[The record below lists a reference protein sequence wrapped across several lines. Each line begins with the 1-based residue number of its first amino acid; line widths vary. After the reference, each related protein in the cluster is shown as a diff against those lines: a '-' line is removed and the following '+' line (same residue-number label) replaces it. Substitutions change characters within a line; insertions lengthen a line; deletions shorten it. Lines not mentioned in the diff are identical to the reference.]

1 MPETRSSP
9 ELTEFVYVDTALG
22 ALNRRNH
29 VRRLGDL
36 DLKEGGAERYIS
48 HRRATEALLEWTRTH
63 TNAHGQ
69 PTIEGFPGEVWD
81 PSLPFDFDDRH
92 DPAHALEWMRQ
103 FLGRLERED
112 VPLDALRIYFS
123 GAKGFHVEIPHT
135 LFGGFE
141 PSDQLHVWER
151 AAALELM
158 NGIPFD
164 SAVYDKLRLWRL
176 PNTLNAKGQRYK
188 VQLSLDEVR
197 GLSMAEILALAE
209 APRPRLPVAAPEEW
223 AANDYLVEVWARAC
237 GGRAQPSP
245 LGETEPR
252 VWSDDRRSEVVSVA
266 VAAVIA
272 SNWPTDPGISRHSD
286 YLLPLS
292 GFLARHM
299 DTVAAGELL
308 KDAARA
314 SGDQGFLNDRQR
326 HWEEEI
332 DRLVEGSAAKIAN
345 NQPVEGLPT
354 IDRRWPELAEFLSTM
369 FLVTAGKARASTNGQ
384 GPHGFTFTLMEDLL
398 SEPPETVA
406 YLVEGMLPSGGVSLW
421 GAKPKVGK
429 SVAVRNLAMCVA
441 RGEPFLERAC
451 HRGAVV
457 VLALEEKRAEVANHF
472 RNMGG
477 TNELIH
483 VHVGA
488 APGTSKEGMAALA
501 NAIAL
506 FQPVLVVADP
516 VLKLVRVRDSSD
528 YAELT
533 RELEP
538 VIELARRTGCH
549 IAVTHH
555 LGKMTREGGDDV
567 LGSTAIFGAVDTL
580 VLFRRRKDNLR
591 VLQTIQR
598 YGADLGETVIPMD
611 ASGRIAL
618 GTAVSELR
626 QAEVRVKVREVLEK
640 LSEGESLD
648 LQGLREQT
656 EMDRNSVHRAAQEL
670 VDEGAVERIGEGKR
684 GNPWRYLMAGQD
696 SEKTVLLYSSTSK
709 PIQQYSNTETPAD
722 APDSEKTVL
731 LYSST
736 SKPIQQYRNTE
747 SEAAPPE
754 ALADAADPE
763 KTVLPF
769 SPYTGE
775 QQNRKREAEPA
786 AGVEELCPVHHKRW
800 DEHDCDQL

>member
-1 MPETRSSP
+1 MPE
-9 ELTEFVYVDTALG
+9 LAEFVYVDTALG

-29 VRRLGDL
+29 VRRLTDL

-48 HRRATEALLEWTRTH
+48 HRRATSALLDWTRTH
-63 TNAHGQ
+63 TNASGQ
-69 PTIEGFPGEVWD
+69 PTIEGFDGAVWD

-92 DPAHALEWMRQ
+92 DPAHALDWMRQ
-103 FLGRLERED
+103 FLDRLARED

-188 VQLSLDEVR
+188 VQLSLVEVR

-209 APRPRLPVAAPEEW
+209 APRPRLTTAPTEEW
-223 AANDYLVEVWARAC
+223 AANDYLVEVWT
-237 GGRAQPSP
+237 RAQGIGSRPVVDQS
-245 LGETEPR
+245 EPQI
-252 VWSDDRRSEVVSVA
+252 WSDDRRNEVVTVA

-272 SNWPTDPGISRHSD
+272 NNWPTDPGISRHSD

-299 DTVAAGELL
+299 DAASVAEVL
-308 KDAARA
+308 KEAARQ
-314 SGDQGFLNDRQR
+314 SHDQGFLNDRQR
-326 HWEEEI
+326 HWEDEI
-332 DRLVEGSAAKIAN
+332 DRLAEGSALKIAN
-345 NQPVEGLPT
+345 KQPVEGLPT
-354 IDRRWPELAEFLSTM
+354 IDKRWPELAEFLSLM
-369 FLVTAGKARASTNGQ
+369 FVVTTAGKGATKSGQ
-384 GPHGFTFTLMEDLL
+384 ETHGFMFTAMEDLL
-398 SEPPETVA
+398 AEPPETVA

-506 FQPVLVVADP
+506 FQPVLVIADP

-555 LGKMTREGGDDV
+555 LGKQLREGGDDV

-598 YGADLGETVIPMD
+598 YGTDLGETVIPMD
-611 ASGRIAL
+611 PGTGCITL
-618 GTAVSELR
+618 GTAVSEMK
-626 QAEVRVKVREVLEK
+626 QAETKVKVMEVLEK
-640 LSEGESLD
+640 LGEGEALD
-648 LQGLREQT
+648 QGAVREQT
-656 EMDRNSVHRAAQEL
+656 GMDRTVVYQALQQL
-670 VDEGAVERIGEGKR
+670 VDEGVVDRVGEGRR
-684 GNPWRYLMAGQD
+684 GNPFRFCVAGRFDLSVLLSATTSTQD
-696 SEKTVLLYSSTSK
+696 SKTEREVQKPIDLSVLLSAATSSQDSK
-709 PIQQYSNTETPAD
+709 IESQ
-722 APDSEKTVL
+722 
-731 LYSST
+731 
-736 SKPIQQYRNTE
+736 KPGEALCRACGLPL
-747 SEAAPPE
+747 SEAE
-754 ALADAADPE
+754 ARVSFQLHWSCEMP
-763 KTVLPF
+763 
-769 SPYTGE
+769 
-775 QQNRKREAEPA
+775 RE
-786 AGVEELCPVHHKRW
+786 
-800 DEHDCDQL
+800 DT

>member
-1 MPETRSSP
+1 MV
-9 ELTEFVYVDTALG
+9 ELAEFVYVDTALG

-29 VRRLGDL
+29 VRRLEDL
-36 DLKEGGAERYIS
+36 DFKEGGAERYIS
-48 HRRATEALLEWTRTH
+48 HRRATSALLDWTRTH
-63 TNAHGQ
+63 TNANGQ
-69 PTIEGFPGEVWD
+69 PTIEGYDGAVWD

-103 FLGRLERED
+103 FLDRLERED

-123 GAKGFHVEIPHT
+123 GAKGFHLEIPHT

-151 AAALELM
+151 SAALELM

-188 VQLSLDEVR
+188 VQLSLVEVR
-197 GLSMAEILALAE
+197 GLSMGEILVLAE
-209 APRPRLPVAAPEEW
+209 APRPRLPAAPVEEW
-223 AANDYLVEVWARAC
+223 AANDYLVEVWAHARGVAD
-237 GGRAQPSP
+237 RVVSDPS
-245 LGETEPR
+245 EPR
-252 VWSDDRRSEVVSVA
+252 VWSDNRRSEVVMVA
-266 VAAVIA
+266 VSAVIA

-299 DTVAAGELL
+299 DAVSAAELL
-308 KDAARA
+308 KEAVRQ
-314 SGDQGFLNDRQR
+314 SGDQGFLNDRTR

-332 DRLVEGSAAKIAN
+332 DRLTEGSALKIAN

-354 IDRRWPELAEFLSTM
+354 IDKRWPELAEFLSTM
-369 FLVTAGKARASTNGQ
+369 FVVGAAKAAATRNGQ
-384 GPHGFTFTLMEDLL
+384 AVHGFTFTSMEDLL
-398 SEPPETVA
+398 AEPPESVA

-429 SVAVRNLAMCVA
+429 SVAVRNLALSVA

-451 HRGAVV
+451 HRGTVV

-488 APGTSKEGMAALA
+488 APGSSKEGMAALA

-506 FQPVLVVADP
+506 YQPVLVIADP

-580 VLFRRRKDNLR
+580 ALFRRRKDNLR

-598 YGADLGETVIPMD
+598 YGPDLGETVVPMD
-611 ASGRIAL
+611 DLGRIAL
-618 GTAVSELR
+618 GSSVSDLK
-626 QAEVRVKVREVLEK
+626 QAEARTKVREVLEK

-648 LQGLREQT
+648 QQALREQT
-656 EMDRNSVHRAAQEL
+656 EMDRTAVYRAAQQL
-670 VDEGAVERIGEGKR
+670 VDEGVAERIGEGKR
-684 GNPWRYLMAGQD
+684 GNPWRYLMAGQVSEKTILLSSPTSSARQQD
-696 SEKTVLLYSSTSK
+696 RKSETARDAAEPEKPASPLLFEDTSRQQDRYLEAEPATQQVSEKTVLVSSYRRQQDSK
-709 PIQQYSNTETPAD
+709 TETGEALCRACGKPLSEAEARVSFQLHWNCTLPVEAD
-722 APDSEKTVL
+722 AT
-731 LYSST
+731 
-736 SKPIQQYRNTE
+736 
-747 SEAAPPE
+747 
-754 ALADAADPE
+754 
-763 KTVLPF
+763 
-769 SPYTGE
+769 
-775 QQNRKREAEPA
+775 
-786 AGVEELCPVHHKRW
+786 
-800 DEHDCDQL
+800 

>member
-1 MPETRSSP
+1 MPE
-9 ELTEFVYVDTALG
+9 LAEFVYVDTALG

-29 VRRLGDL
+29 VRRIEDL

-48 HRRATEALLEWTRTH
+48 HRRATSALLDWTRTH
-63 TNAHGQ
+63 TNANGQ
-69 PTIEGFPGEVWD
+69 PTIEGFDGAVWD

-92 DPAHALEWMRQ
+92 DPAHALDWMRQ
-103 FLGRLERED
+103 FLDRLERED

-123 GAKGFHVEIPHT
+123 GAKGFHLEIPHT

-151 AAALELM
+151 IAALELM

-188 VQLSLDEVR
+188 VQLSLVEVR
-197 GLSMAEILALAE
+197 GLSMAEILGLAE
-209 APRPRLPVAAPEEW
+209 SPRPRLAAAPVEEW
-223 AANDYLVEVWARAC
+223 GANDYLVEVWTRARGVGDRPVA
-237 GGRAQPSP
+237 GPG
-245 LGETEPR
+245 EPR
-252 VWSDDRRSEVVSVA
+252 VWSDDRRSEVVMVA

-272 SNWPTDPGISRHSD
+272 ANWPTDPGISRHSD

-292 GFLARHM
+292 GFLARHL
-299 DTVAAGELL
+299 DIGATAELL
-308 KDAARA
+308 KEAARQ
-314 SGDQGFLNDRQR
+314 SGDQGFLNDRTR
-326 HWEEEI
+326 RWEDEI
-332 DRLVEGSAAKIAN
+332 DRLAEGSAAKIAN
-345 NQPVEGLPT
+345 QQPVEGLPT
-354 IDRRWPELAEFLSTM
+354 IDKRWPELAEFLSTM
-369 FLVTAGKARASTNGQ
+369 FLVNAGKAAASRNGQ
-384 GPHGFTFTLMEDLL
+384 GVQGFTFTSMEDLL
-398 SEPPETVA
+398 AEPPESVA

-429 SVAVRNLAMCVA
+429 SVAVRNLAISVA

-483 VHVGA
+483 IHVGA

-598 YGADLGETVIPMD
+598 YGADLGETVVPMD
-611 ASGRIAL
+611 ELGRITL
-618 GTAVSELR
+618 GTTVSELR
-626 QAEVRVKVREVLEK
+626 LVEARRTVIELLAKAPP
-640 LSEGESLD
+640 GESLD
-648 LQGLREQT
+648 QKAIRDQT
-656 EMDRNSVHRAAQEL
+656 ELERAVVYRALQDL
-670 VDEGAVERIGEGKR
+670 VDEGVVERSGEGKR
-684 GNPWRYLMAGQD
+684 GDPYRFALTARD
-696 SEKTVLLYSSTSK
+696 SEKTVLLSSSTSSAG
-709 PIQQYSNTETPAD
+709 QQDRKTETALD
-722 APDSEKTVL
+722 AAEAENTVL
-731 LYSST
+731 LSSPT
-736 SKPIQQYRNTE
+736 SNPGQQDSKTEPDERLCRACGKPL
-747 SEAAPPE
+747 SEAEAKASFQLHWGCTLPPV
-754 ALADAADPE
+754 P
-763 KTVLPF
+763 
-769 SPYTGE
+769 
-775 QQNRKREAEPA
+775 
-786 AGVEELCPVHHKRW
+786 
-800 DEHDCDQL
+800 

>member
-1 MPETRSSP
+1 MPE
-9 ELTEFVYVDTALG
+9 LAEFVYVDTALG

-29 VRRLGDL
+29 VRRLTDL

-48 HRRATEALLEWTRTH
+48 HRRATAALLDWTRTH
-63 TNAHGQ
+63 TNANGQ
-69 PTIEGFPGEVWD
+69 PTIEGFDGAVWD

-92 DPAHALEWMRQ
+92 DPAHALDWMRQ
-103 FLGRLERED
+103 FLDRLERED

-188 VQLSLDEVR
+188 VQLSLKEVR
-197 GLSMAEILALAE
+197 GLGMAEILALAE
-209 APRPRLPVAAPEEW
+209 SPRPRLPAAAPEEW
-223 AANDYLVEVWARAC
+223 RANDYLVEVWARAQ
-237 GGRAQPSP
+237 GGDSRAVVDQS
-245 LGETEPR
+245 EPR
-252 VWSDDRRSEVVSVA
+252 TWSDDRRSEVVTVA
-266 VAAVIA
+266 VAAVVA
-272 SNWPTDPGISRHSD
+272 ANWPTDPGISRHSD

-299 DTVAAGELL
+299 DAVSVADLL
-308 KDAARA
+308 KEAARQ

-332 DRLVEGSAAKIAN
+332 DRLAEGSAAKIAN
-345 NQPVEGLPT
+345 HQPVEGLPT

-369 FLVTAGKARASTNGQ
+369 FVVSAGKAAVSRNGQ
-384 GPHGFTFTLMEDLL
+384 ESHGFRFTVMEDLL
-398 SEPPETVA
+398 SEPPESVA

-429 SVAVRNLAMCVA
+429 SVAVRNLALCVA
-441 RGEPFLERAC
+441 RGEAFLERVC

-477 TNELIH
+477 TNELIQ

-488 APGTSKEGMAALA
+488 APGTSKEGLAALA

-506 FQPVLVVADP
+506 FQPVLVIADP
-516 VLKLVRVRDSSD
+516 VLKLVRVHDSSD

-555 LGKMTREGGDDV
+555 LGKQTREGGDDV

-580 VLFRRRKDNLR
+580 VLFRRRNDNLR

-611 ASGRIAL
+611 NMGRIAL
-618 GTAVSELR
+618 GTAVSELKR
-626 QAEVRVKVREVLEK
+626 AEARSKVREVLGK
-640 LSEGESLD
+640 LGEGESLD
-648 LQGLREQT
+648 QQALREQT
-656 EMDRNSVHRAAQEL
+656 EMDRTAVHRAVQEL
-670 VDEGAVERIGEGKR
+670 VDEGVVERIGEGRR
-684 GNPWRYLMAGQD
+684 GNPWRYLLA
-696 SEKTVLLYSSTSK
+696 S
-709 PIQQYSNTETPAD
+709 
-722 APDSEKTVL
+722 PDSEKTVL
-731 LYSST
+731 LSSST
-736 SKPIQQYRNTE
+736 STPRQQDRK
-747 SEAAPPE
+747 SETA
-754 ALADAADPE
+754 ADAAVSE
-763 KTVLPF
+763 KTVLL
-769 SPYTGE
+769 SSSTSTSR
-775 QQNRKREAEPA
+775 QQDRKSESQEHLCRACGKPLSAAEAQVSFRLHW
-786 AGVEELCPVHHKRW
+786 GCTLPVA
-800 DEHDCDQL
+800 

>member
-1 MPETRSSP
+1 MV
-9 ELTEFVYVDTALG
+9 ELAEFVYVDTALG

-63 TNAHGQ
+63 TNANGQ
-69 PTIEGFPGEVWD
+69 PTIEGFDGAVWD
-81 PSLPFDFDDRH
+81 RSLPFDFDDRQ
-92 DPAHALEWMRQ
+92 DPAHALEWLRQ
-103 FLGRLERED
+103 FLDRLARED
-112 VPLDALRIYFS
+112 VPLDALGIYFS
-123 GAKGFHVEIPHT
+123 GAKGFHLEIPHT

-151 AAALELM
+151 SAALELM

-188 VQLSLDEVR
+188 VQLSLVEVR

-209 APRPRLPVAAPEEW
+209 KPRPRLAAAPVEEW
-223 AANDYLVEVWARAC
+223 GANDYLVEVWTRARGA
-237 GGRAQPSP
+237 GDRPVVGLA
-245 LGETEPR
+245 EPR
-252 VWSDDRRSEVVSVA
+252 VWSDDRRSEVVMVA

-272 SNWPTDPGISRHSD
+272 NNWPTDPGISRHSD
-286 YLLPLS
+286 FLLPLS

-299 DTVAAGELL
+299 DALSVAELL
-308 KDAARA
+308 KEAARQ
-314 SGDQGFLNDRQR
+314 SGDQGFLNDRTR
-326 HWEEEI
+326 RWEDEI
-332 DRLVEGSAAKIAN
+332 DRLAEGSVAKIAN
-345 NQPVEGLPT
+345 QQPVEGLPT
-354 IDRRWPELAEFLSTM
+354 IDKRWPELADFLSTM
-369 FLVTAGKARASTNGQ
+369 FVVSAGKATGARNGQ
-384 GPHGFTFTLMEDLL
+384 PSHGFMFTSMEDLL
-398 SEPPETVA
+398 AEPPESVA
-406 YLVEGMLPSGGVSLW
+406 FLVEGMLPSGGVSLW

-429 SVAVRNLAMCVA
+429 SVAVRNLAISVA

-472 RNMGG
+472 RDMGG

-483 VHVGA
+483 IHVGA

-555 LGKMTREGGDDV
+555 LGKQTREGGDDV

-598 YGADLGETVIPMD
+598 YGADLGETVVPMD
-611 ASGRIAL
+611 DMGRIAL
-618 GTAVSELR
+618 GVGVSELK
-626 QAEVRVKVREVLEK
+626 QAEVQAKVREILGQLGV
-640 LSEGESLD
+640 GESVSQNELRDQAEMASAAISRALRD
-648 LQGLREQT
+648 LMDQG
-656 EMDRNSVHRAAQEL
+656 V
-670 VDEGAVERIGEGKR
+670 VERIGEGRK
-684 GNPWRYLMAGQD
+684 GDAYRYLLTQNAAENAQ
-696 SEKTVLLYSSTSK
+696 LYSAYIRENSRMAEENSQRL
-709 PIQQYSNTETPAD
+709 PEPRET
-722 APDSEKTVL
+722 
-731 LYSST
+731 
-736 SKPIQQYRNTE
+736 Q
-747 SEAAPPE
+747 
-754 ALADAADPE
+754 
-763 KTVLPF
+763 
-769 SPYTGE
+769 E
-775 QQNRKREAEPA
+775 QQNSEKRENNENRIAEAPGRPQNA
-786 AGVEELCPVHHKRW
+786 QLYSAPIAQKSRTAEQYFSEELCPVHQRAW
-800 DEHDCDQL
+800 DAHDCDAL

>member
-1 MPETRSSP
+1 MPLP
-9 ELTEFVYVDTALG
+9 ELAEYVYVDTALG
-22 ALNRRNH
+22 ALNRRNR
-29 VRRLGDL
+29 VRRLSDL
-36 DLKEGGAERYIS
+36 DLKEGGVERYIS
-48 HRRATEALLEWTRTH
+48 HRRATSALLDWTRTH
-63 TNAHGQ
+63 TNANGQ
-69 PTIEGFPGEVWD
+69 PTIEGFDGAVWD

-92 DPAHALEWMRQ
+92 DPAHALDWMRQ
-103 FLGRLERED
+103 FLDRLERED

-141 PSDQLHVWER
+141 PSEQLHVWER

-176 PNTLNAKGQRYK
+176 PNTLNVKGQRYK
-188 VQLSLDEVR
+188 VQLSLMEVR
-197 GLSMAEILALAE
+197 GLSMAEILVLAQ
-209 APRPRLPVAAPEEW
+209 APRPRLTTAPTEEW
-223 AANDYLVEVWARAC
+223 AANDYLVEVWS
-237 GGRAQPSP
+237 RAQGGGTRPVVEQS
-245 LGETEPR
+245 EPQ
-252 VWSDDRRSEVVSVA
+252 VWSDVRRSEVVTVA

-272 SNWPTDPGISRHSD
+272 NNWPTDPGISRHSD

-299 DTVAAGELL
+299 DAASVAEVL
-308 KDAARA
+308 KEAARQ
-314 SGDQGFLNDRQR
+314 SQDQGFLNDRQR
-326 HWEEEI
+326 HWEDEI
-332 DRLVEGSAAKIAN
+332 DRLAEGSALKIASK
-345 NQPVEGLPT
+345 QPVEGLPT
-354 IDRRWPELAEFLSTM
+354 IDRRWPELAEFLSLM
-369 FLVTAGKARASTNGQ
+369 FVVSPSKTAATKNGQ
-384 GPHGFTFTLMEDLL
+384 ETHGFMFTAMEDLL
-398 SEPPETVA
+398 AEPPESVA

-506 FQPVLVVADP
+506 FQPVLVIADP

-555 LGKMTREGGDDV
+555 LGKMAREGGDDV

-611 ASGRIAL
+611 LSTGCITL
-618 GTAVSELR
+618 GTAVSEMK
-626 QAEVRVKVREVLEK
+626 QAETKAKVMEVLEK
-640 LSEGESLD
+640 LGDGEVLD
-648 LQGLREQT
+648 QGAVRDQT
-656 EMDRNSVHRAAQEL
+656 GMDRTVVYRALQEL
-670 VDEGAVERIGEGKR
+670 VDEGVVDRVGEGRR
-684 GNPWRYLMAGQD
+684 GNPFRFCVAGRIDLSVLLSSTTSTQD
-696 SEKTVLLYSSTSK
+696 SKTEREVQKPTDLSVLLSSTTSTQDSK
-709 PIQQYSNTETPAD
+709 IESQ
-722 APDSEKTVL
+722 KTGAAL
-731 LYSST
+731 CRACG
-736 SKPIQQYRNTE
+736 KPL
-747 SEAAPPE
+747 SEAE
-754 ALADAADPE
+754 ARVSFQLHWGCEMP
-763 KTVLPF
+763 
-769 SPYTGE
+769 
-775 QQNRKREAEPA
+775 RED
-786 AGVEELCPVHHKRW
+786 G
-800 DEHDCDQL
+800 

>member
-1 MPETRSSP
+1 MPE
-9 ELTEFVYVDTALG
+9 LAEFVYVDTALG

-29 VRRLGDL
+29 VRRLTDL

-63 TNAHGQ
+63 TNANGQ
-69 PTIEGFPGEVWD
+69 PTIEGFDGAVWD
-81 PSLPFDFDDRH
+81 PSLPFDFDDRY
-92 DPAHALEWMRQ
+92 DPAHALVWMRQ
-103 FLGRLERED
+103 FLDRLERED
-112 VPLDALRIYFS
+112 VPLDALRVYFS

-188 VQLSLDEVR
+188 VQLSLQEVR

-209 APRPRLPVAAPEEW
+209 APRPRLPAAPLEEW
-223 AANDYLVEVWARAC
+223 TANEYLIEVWTRAR
-237 GGRAQPSP
+237 GVGDRVVLDQS
-245 LGETEPR
+245 EPR
-252 VWSDDRRSEVVSVA
+252 TWSDDRRSEVVMVA
-266 VAAVIA
+266 VAAVVA

-299 DTVAAGELL
+299 DAASAAELL
-308 KDAARA
+308 KDAARQ

-332 DRLVEGSAAKIAN
+332 DRLAEGSAAKIAN
-345 NQPVEGLPT
+345 HQPVEGLPT
-354 IDRRWPELAEFLSTM
+354 IDKRWPELAEFLSTM
-369 FLVTAGKARASTNGQ
+369 FVVTAGKGAAARNGHE
-384 GPHGFTFTLMEDLL
+384 PHGFLFTSMEDLL
-398 SEPPETVA
+398 AEPPESVA
-406 YLVEGMLPSGGVSLW
+406 YLVEGMLPTGGVSLW

-429 SVAVRNLAMCVA
+429 SVAVRNLAISVA
-441 RGEPFLERAC
+441 RGEAFLERAC

-506 FQPVLVVADP
+506 FQPVLVIADP

-598 YGADLGETVIPMD
+598 YGADLGETVVPMD
-611 ASGRIAL
+611 ELGRIAL
-618 GTAVSELR
+618 GAAVSELR
-626 QAEVRVKVREVLEK
+626 QAEVRAKVREVLEK
-640 LSEGESLD
+640 LGEGESLD
-648 LQGLREQT
+648 LTALREQT
-656 EMDRNSVHRAAQEL
+656 EMDRNSVHRAAQQL
-670 VDEGAVERIGEGKR
+670 ADEGVVERIGEGRR

-709 PIQQYSNTETPAD
+709 AIQQYSKSETLSEIVGAEKATTGELFPGQAPVD
-722 APDSEKTVL
+722 AAVSRETVL
-731 LYSST
+731 LYSPT
-736 SKPIQQYRNTE
+736 SKAIQQYSKSETE
-747 SEAAPPE
+747 EGLCRACGKP
-754 ALADAADPE
+754 L
-763 KTVLPF
+763 
-769 SPYTGE
+769 GE
-775 QQNRKREAEPA
+775 VE
-786 AGVEELCPVHHKRW
+786 AGVSLQLHW
-800 DEHDCDQL
+800 DCTLPMTATP

>member
-1 MPETRSSP
+1 MPE
-9 ELTEFVYVDTALG
+9 LAEFVYVDTALG

-29 VRRLGDL
+29 VRRLTDL

-48 HRRATEALLEWTRTH
+48 HRRATSALLDWTRTH
-63 TNAHGQ
+63 TNASGQ
-69 PTIEGFPGEVWD
+69 PTIEGFDGAVWD

-92 DPAHALEWMRQ
+92 DPAHALDWMRQ
-103 FLGRLERED
+103 FLDRLARED

-188 VQLSLDEVR
+188 VQLSLVEVR

-209 APRPRLPVAAPEEW
+209 APRPRLTTAPTEEW
-223 AANDYLVEVWARAC
+223 AANDYLVEVWT
-237 GGRAQPSP
+237 RAQGIGSRPVVDQS
-245 LGETEPR
+245 EPQI
-252 VWSDDRRSEVVSVA
+252 WSDDRRNEVVTVA

-272 SNWPTDPGISRHSD
+272 NNWPTDPGISRHSD

-299 DTVAAGELL
+299 DAASVAEVL
-308 KDAARA
+308 KEAARQ
-314 SGDQGFLNDRQR
+314 SHDQGFLNDRQR
-326 HWEEEI
+326 HWEDEI
-332 DRLVEGSAAKIAN
+332 DRLAEGSALKIAN
-345 NQPVEGLPT
+345 KQPVEGLPT
-354 IDRRWPELAEFLSTM
+354 IDKRWPELAEFLSLM
-369 FLVTAGKARASTNGQ
+369 FVVTTAGKGATKSGQ
-384 GPHGFTFTLMEDLL
+384 ETHGFMFTAMEDLL
-398 SEPPETVA
+398 AEPPETVA

-506 FQPVLVVADP
+506 FQPVLVIADP

-555 LGKMTREGGDDV
+555 LGKQAREGGDDV

-598 YGADLGETVIPMD
+598 YGTDLGETVIPMD
-611 ASGRIAL
+611 DMGRIAL
-618 GTAVSELR
+618 GVGVSELK
-626 QAEVRVKVREVLEK
+626 QAEVQAKAQEVLGQ
-640 LSEGESLD
+640 LRDGESLS
-648 LQGLREQT
+648 QT
-656 EMDRNSVHRAAQEL
+656 EIRDQAEMANAAISRALKELMDQ
-670 VDEGAVERIGEGKR
+670 GIVERIGEGRR
-684 GNPWRYLMAGQD
+684 GAAYRYLLTENQNKYSQLD
-696 SEKTVLLYSSTSK
+696 SAYIRENSRIAEQNLFRDEDAPEDTVLSTSTGRG
-709 PIQQYSNTETPAD
+709 TEQLFEEPGPPEFPEEEA
-722 APDSEKTVL
+722 ENTVL
-731 LYSST
+731 PFYPYMSE
-736 SKPIQQYRNTE
+736 QQNRKTE
-747 SEAAPPE
+747 SEAALCRACGKP
-754 ALADAADPE
+754 L
-763 KTVLPF
+763 
-769 SPYTGE
+769 S
-775 QQNRKREAEPA
+775 EAEA
-786 AGVEELCPVHHKRW
+786 RVSF
-800 DEHDCDQL
+800 QLHWGCEMPREDA

>member
-1 MPETRSSP
+1 MA
-9 ELTEFVYVDTALG
+9 ELAEFVYVDTALG

-29 VRRLGDL
+29 VRRLTDL

-48 HRRATEALLEWTRTH
+48 HRRATEALLDWTRTH
-63 TNAHGQ
+63 TNANGQ

-103 FLGRLERED
+103 FLDRLERED
-112 VPLDALRIYFS
+112 VPLDALRVYFS

-151 AAALELM
+151 TAALELM

-188 VQLSLDEVR
+188 VQLSLLEVR

-209 APRPRLPVAAPEEW
+209 APRPRLPVAPPEEW
-223 AANDYLVEVWARAC
+223 AANDYLVEVWSRARAQTTAA
-237 GGRAQPSP
+237 AQAS
-245 LGETEPR
+245 EPR

-272 SNWPTDPGISRHSD
+272 SNWPIDPGISRHSD

-299 DTVAAGELL
+299 DAASVAELL
-308 KDAARA
+308 KDAARH

-332 DRLVEGSAAKIAN
+332 DRLAEGSAIKIAN
-345 NQPVEGLPT
+345 QQPVEGLPT

-369 FLVTAGKARASTNGQ
+369 FLAPAGKARASTNGQ
-384 GPHGFTFTLMEDLL
+384 AHGFTFTLMEDLL
-398 SEPPETVA
+398 SEPPEAVA

-477 TNELIH
+477 TNELIQ

-488 APGTSKEGMAALA
+488 APGTSREGMAALA

-598 YGADLGETVIPMD
+598 YGTDLGETVVPMD
-611 ASGRIAL
+611 VSGRIAL
-618 GTAVSELR
+618 GAAVSELK
-626 QAEVRVKVREVLEK
+626 QAEVRAKVREVLEK
-640 LSEGESLD
+640 LGEGESLD
-648 LQGLREQT
+648 LPALRERT
-656 EMDRNSVHRAAQEL
+656 EMERTPVYRAAQEL
-670 VDEGAVERIGEGKR
+670 VEEGVVARIGEGKR
-684 GNPWRYLMAGQD
+684 GNPWRYLMARPDSEKTIFLSSIYMSGQQD
-696 SEKTVLLYSSTSK
+696 SRTETLKGAADTEKTVLLSSVYRGG
-709 PIQQYSNTETPAD
+709 QQDRKTETD
-722 APDSEKTVL
+722 G
-731 LYSST
+731 
-736 SKPIQQYRNTE
+736 
-747 SEAAPPE
+747 PPWT
-754 ALADAADPE
+754 ARD
-763 KTVLPF
+763 V
-769 SPYTGE
+769 
-775 QQNRKREAEPA
+775 
-786 AGVEELCPVHHKRW
+786 VEEVCPVHHTRF
-800 DEHDCDQL
+800 DLHDCDAL

>member
-1 MPETRSSP
+1 MPE
-9 ELTEFVYVDTALG
+9 LAEFVYVDTALG

-29 VRRLGDL
+29 VRRLEDL
-36 DLKEGGAERYIS
+36 DFKEGGAERYIS
-48 HRRATEALLEWTRTH
+48 HRRATSALLDWTRTH
-63 TNAHGQ
+63 TNANGQ
-69 PTIEGFPGEVWD
+69 PTIEGFDGEVWD

-92 DPAHALEWMRQ
+92 DPAHALDWMRQ
-103 FLGRLERED
+103 FLDRLERED

-123 GAKGFHVEIPHT
+123 GAKGFHLEIPHT

-151 AAALELM
+151 IAALELM

-188 VQLSLDEVR
+188 VQLSLAEVR
-197 GLSMAEILALAE
+197 GLSMAEILVLAA
-209 APRPRLPVAAPEEW
+209 APRPRLAAAPLEDW
-223 AANDYLVEVWARAC
+223 AANDYLVEVWTRARGVSDRSVTGPA
-237 GGRAQPSP
+237 
-245 LGETEPR
+245 EPR
-252 VWSDDRRSEVVSVA
+252 VWSDDRRSEVVMVA

-272 SNWPTDPGISRHSD
+272 NNWPTDPAISRHSD

-299 DTVAAGELL
+299 DASSVAELL
-308 KDAARA
+308 KEATRQ
-314 SGDQGFLNDRQR
+314 SKDQGFLNDRTR
-326 HWEEEI
+326 RWEDEI
-332 DRLVEGSAAKIAN
+332 DRLAEGSVAKIAN
-345 NQPVEGLPT
+345 SQPVEGLPT
-354 IDRRWPELAEFLSTM
+354 IDKRWPELAEFLSTM
-369 FLVTAGKARASTNGQ
+369 FLSSAGKAAASKNGQ
-384 GPHGFTFTLMEDLL
+384 AVQGFTFTVMEDLL
-398 SEPPETVA
+398 AEPPESVA

-488 APGTSKEGMAALA
+488 APGSSKEGMAALA

-506 FQPVLVVADP
+506 YQPVLVIADP

-598 YGADLGETVIPMD
+598 YGPDLGETVVPMD
-611 ASGRIAL
+611 ELGRITL
-618 GTAVSELR
+618 GSAVSELK
-626 QAEVRVKVREVLEK
+626 QAEAREKVREVLEK

-648 LQGLREQT
+648 QQALREQT
-656 EMDRNSVHRAAQEL
+656 EMDRTAVYRAAQQL
-670 VDEGAVERIGEGKR
+670 VEDGIVERQGEGKR
-684 GNPWRYLMAGQD
+684 GSPWRYLMAGQV
-696 SEKTVLLYSSTSK
+696 SEKTVLLSSSTSSARQQDRKSETARDQLESEK
-709 PIQQYSNTETPAD
+709 PAPTPLFAEMPRQQDSDLETEPASQQV
-722 APDSEKTVL
+722 AEKTVL
-731 LYSST
+731 LSSST
-736 SKPIQQYRNTE
+736 SKGIQQDRKSETE
-747 SEAAPPE
+747 PRLCRACGKPLSEAE
-754 ALADAADPE
+754 ARTAFQLHWGC
-763 KTVLPF
+763 TLPA
-769 SPYTGE
+769 S
-775 QQNRKREAEPA
+775 
-786 AGVEELCPVHHKRW
+786 
-800 DEHDCDQL
+800 

>member
-1 MPETRSSP
+1 MA
-9 ELTEFVYVDTALG
+9 ELAEFVYVDTALG

-36 DLKEGGAERYIS
+36 DLKEGGVERYIS
-48 HRRATEALLEWTRTH
+48 HRRATSALLDWTRTH
-63 TNAHGQ
+63 TNASGQ
-69 PTIEGFPGEVWD
+69 PTIEGFDGAVWD

-103 FLGRLERED
+103 FLDRLERED

-123 GAKGFHVEIPHT
+123 GAKGFHLEIPHT

-141 PSDQLHVWER
+141 PSDQLHMWER

-188 VQLSLDEVR
+188 VQLSLLEVR
-197 GLSMAEILALAE
+197 GLSMAEILVLAE
-209 APRPRLPVAAPEEW
+209 APRPRLTAAPPEEW
-223 AANDYLVEVWARAC
+223 AANDYLVEVWS
-237 GGRAQPSP
+237 RAQGGGARPVVDQS
-245 LGETEPR
+245 EPR
-252 VWSDDRRSEVVSVA
+252 AWSDDRRNEVVTVA

-299 DTVAAGELL
+299 DTAAVSEVL
-308 KDAARA
+308 KEAARA

-326 HWEEEI
+326 HWEDEI
-332 DRLVEGSAAKIAN
+332 DRLAEGSAQKIAN

-369 FLVTAGKARASTNGQ
+369 FVVSAGKAVATKNGQ
-384 GPHGFTFTLMEDLL
+384 EAHGFMFTAMEDLL
-398 SEPPETVA
+398 AEPPESVA

-429 SVAVRNLAMCVA
+429 SVAVRNLALCVA
-441 RGEPFLERAC
+441 RGEAFLERAC

-506 FQPVLVVADP
+506 FQPVLVIADP

-598 YGADLGETVIPMD
+598 YGTDLGETVIPMD
-611 ASGRIAL
+611 DTGRIGL
-618 GTAVSELR
+618 GSAVSEMK
-626 QAEVRVKVREVLEK
+626 QAEARAKVREVLEK
-640 LSEGESLD
+640 LGDGESLD
-648 LQGLREQT
+648 LPAIREQT
-656 EMDRNSVHRAAQEL
+656 EMERTPVYRAVQEL
-670 VDEGAVERIGEGKR
+670 LDAGIIERIGEGKR
-684 GNPWRYLMAGQD
+684 GNPWCYLMASVD
-696 SEKTVLLYSSTSK
+696 SEKTVLLSSLLVV
-709 PIQQYSNTETPAD
+709 PGQQDRKTESLFD
-722 APDSEKTVL
+722 APVSEKTVL
-731 LYSST
+731 LSST
-736 SKPIQQYRNTE
+736 TSTSGQQDRKTE
-747 SEAAPPE
+747 TEE
-754 ALADAADPE
+754 ALCRACGKPLGEAEARVSFQLHWDCQ
-763 KTVLPF
+763 LP
-769 SPYTGE
+769 G
-775 QQNRKREAEPA
+775 REAEHSIVGGEA
-786 AGVEELCPVHHKRW
+786 
-800 DEHDCDQL
+800 

>member
-1 MPETRSSP
+1 
-9 ELTEFVYVDTALG
+9 
-22 ALNRRNH
+22 
-29 VRRLGDL
+29 
-36 DLKEGGAERYIS
+36 
-48 HRRATEALLEWTRTH
+48 
-63 TNAHGQ
+63 
-69 PTIEGFPGEVWD
+69 
-81 PSLPFDFDDRH
+81 
-92 DPAHALEWMRQ
+92 
-103 FLGRLERED
+103 
-112 VPLDALRIYFS
+112 
-123 GAKGFHVEIPHT
+123 
-135 LFGGFE
+135 
-141 PSDQLHVWER
+141 
-151 AAALELM
+151 
-158 NGIPFD
+158 
-164 SAVYDKLRLWRL
+164 
-176 PNTLNAKGQRYK
+176 
-188 VQLSLDEVR
+188 
-197 GLSMAEILALAE
+197 MAEILALAE
-209 APRPRLPVAAPEEW
+209 APRPRLATAPTEEW
-223 AANDYLVEVWARAC
+223 TANDYLVEVWARAQ
-237 GGRAQPSP
+237 GGGSRPVVDPS
-245 LGETEPR
+245 EPR
-252 VWSDDRRSEVVSVA
+252 SWSDDRRNEVVTVA

-299 DTVAAGELL
+299 DAPSVAEVL
-308 KDAARA
+308 KEAARQ

-332 DRLVEGSAAKIAN
+332 DRLAEGSVLKIAN
-345 NQPVEGLPT
+345 KQPVEGLPT
-354 IDRRWPELAEFLSTM
+354 IDKRWPELADFLSLM
-369 FLVTAGKARASTNGQ
+369 FVVTPSKTAASKNGQ
-384 GPHGFTFTLMEDLL
+384 ETHGFMFTAMEDLL
-398 SEPPETVA
+398 AEPPESVA

-429 SVAVRNLAMCVA
+429 SVAVRNLALCVA

-451 HRGAVV
+451 HRGSVV

-506 FQPVLVVADP
+506 FQPVLVIADP

-611 ASGRIAL
+611 DMGRIGL

-626 QAEVRVKVREVLEK
+626 QAEVRAKVREVLER

-648 LQGLREQT
+648 LQGLREHT

-670 VDEGAVERIGEGKR
+670 VDAGVVERIGEGKR

-696 SEKTVLLYSSTSK
+696 SEKTVLLYS
-709 PIQQYSNTETPAD
+709 P
-722 APDSEKTVL
+722 
-731 LYSST
+731 T

-747 SEAAPPE
+747 TP
-754 ALADAADPE
+754 ADAPDAPE
-763 KTVLPF
+763 NAVLPF
-769 SPYTGE
+769 STTSSAE
-775 QQNRKREAEPA
+775 QQYRKTEAEEARCRACGKPLSEA
-786 AGVEELCPVHHKRW
+786 EARVPF
-800 DEHDCDQL
+800 QLHWGCQMP